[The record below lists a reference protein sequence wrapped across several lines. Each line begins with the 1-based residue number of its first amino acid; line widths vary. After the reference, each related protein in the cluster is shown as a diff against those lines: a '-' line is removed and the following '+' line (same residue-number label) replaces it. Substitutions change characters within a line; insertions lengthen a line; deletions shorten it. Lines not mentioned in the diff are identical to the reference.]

1 MSGIHVTRELLKAVS
16 GGNLP
21 PSALVR
27 VGWEHLM
34 SVCPCCREEYAAWL
48 QEEAARSDG
57 SLGSSMQVL
66 PLLLERQSRD
76 QEEKHEAAARD
87 FGELL
92 YLPQAARLFKIE
104 SATKRFRGLALARML
119 LEEARKNV
127 PAQPIAVLELAEVAY
142 AILLRTPERPG
153 INDLMVQAAGLRGN
167 ALRATGKLQE
177 ADERIA
183 GARSFIRMG
192 GVTDPLVV
200 AEVDWFEGALR
211 KDQRR
216 FREAEGLLIRSAAL
230 FQLAEGKTEAAR
242 ALLSLGLMYYDQQEL
257 QKAAEVTR
265 AALQNLSPE
274 TEPQLCLCGR
284 HNLTLILCETGQ
296 HEAAAEAMAADEA
309 LYRQFSDAWT
319 LLRQRWLAGKI
330 ADRFG
335 RSEEAEQALL
345 SVRQGFVDEGIGYD
359 AAMVSLDLALLYK
372 RQGRTAELRQL
383 GAEIHMIFRAEDI
396 HREAIAA
403 LLFFKDAVRQDQAT
417 VEVIEDLAAY
427 LKRARSNPTLRFHR
441 PV

>member
-1 MSGIHVTRELLKAVS
+1 VSDIHVTRELLKAVS
-16 GGNLP
+16 GGSLP

-48 QEEAARSDG
+48 QEEAARSGG
-57 SLGSSMQVL
+57 SLVSSMQVL

-76 QEEKHEAAARD
+76 QEEKNEAAARD
-87 FGELL
+87 FGDLL
-92 YLPQAARLFKIE
+92 VLPQASRLFKIE
-104 SATKRFRGLALARML
+104 NATKRFRGLALARML

-127 PAQPIAVLELAEVAY
+127 PAQPITVLELAEVAY

-200 AEVDWFEGALR
+200 AEVDWFEGVLR

-242 ALLSLGLMYYDQQEL
+242 ALLSLGAMYSSQQEL
-257 QKAAEVTR
+257 QKAAEVTK

-274 TEPQLCLCGR
+274 TEPQLYLSGR

-296 HEAAAEAMAADEA
+296 YEAAAEALAADED

-319 LLRQRWLAGKI
+319 MLRQRWLAGKI

-335 RSEEAEQALL
+335 RSEEAEESFL

-427 LKRARSNPTLRFHR
+427 LKRARSNPTLRFQY
-441 PV
+441 PG

>member
-1 MSGIHVTRELLKAVS
+1 VSDIHVTRELLKAVS
-16 GGNLP
+16 GGSLP

-48 QEEAARSDG
+48 QEEAARSGG
-57 SLGSSMQVL
+57 SLVSSMQVL

-76 QEEKHEAAARD
+76 QEEKNEAAARD
-87 FGELL
+87 FGDLL
-92 YLPQAARLFKIE
+92 VLPQASRLFKIE
-104 SATKRFRGLALARML
+104 NATQRFRGLALARML

-127 PAQPIAVLELAEVAY
+127 PAQPITVLELAEVAY

-200 AEVDWFEGALR
+200 AEVDWFEGVLR

-242 ALLSLGLMYYDQQEL
+242 ALLSLGAMYSSQQEL
-257 QKAAEVTR
+257 QKAAEVTK

-274 TEPQLCLCGR
+274 TEPQLYLSGR

-296 HEAAAEAMAADEA
+296 YEAAAEALAADED

-319 LLRQRWLAGKI
+319 MLRQRWLAGKI

-335 RSEEAEQALL
+335 RSEEAEESFL

-427 LKRARSNPTLRFHR
+427 LKRARSNPTLRFQY
-441 PV
+441 PG